1 MKRTTKVI
9 AIFTAILLI
18 LSAIPITASAAS
30 WNITVKVN
38 NKAVAFPDQKPVI
51 QNERTLVPIRFVA
64 EALGYDVDWNEKDN
78 TAVIDD
84 GKIILYIGTNKAK
97 INGKSVTLDVA
108 STIIRDRTMVPLRV
122 VAETLNCSV
131 DWIGETQTV
140 LVNAKKNGRE
150 LSLYERLKQTGLY
163 YDIEDNR
170 DNEHTRFLVR
180 KDTVTSKKVPTASAP
195 ADLGLK
201 WWIEA
206 PNIYDVEQY
215 PATDLTLRMNDYSE
229 DTRTE
234 VQNLLEIFYPTGHKE
249 VSTLMMQTLRGEI
262 WETRMDW
269 HPAGFM
275 TPPGTI
281 GKRYYDQRE
290 VYMSVNGNM
299 HTFSMTVN
307 TTGYVNPDKPI
318 MLDANTVNVMKQ
330 DYQLGLWPEDQSY
343 LNLK

>member
-30 WNITVKVN
+30 CNITVKVN
-38 NKAVAFPDQKPVI
+38 NKAITFPDQKPIV
-51 QNERTLVPIRFVA
+51 QNERTLVPIRFIA
-64 EALGYDVDWNEKDN
+64 EALGYDVEWNKADN
-78 TAVIDD
+78 SAVIND

-108 STIIRDRTMVPLRV
+108 STVVHNRTMVPLRV

-150 LSLYERLKQTGLY
+150 ISLYERLKQTGLY

-180 KDTVTSKKVPTASAP
+180 KDAVTSKKVPTASAP

-206 PNIYDVEQY
+206 PNIYDPTQY
-215 PATDLTLRMNDYSE
+215 PDFDCGIVVADYSKT
-229 DTRTE
+229 TRDQ
-234 VQNLLEIFYPTGHKE
+234 VAKVFEILYPIGHKE
-249 VSTLMMQTLRGEI
+249 VSVLMLKMLRGEI
-262 WETRMDW
+262 WETYMDW
-269 HPAGFM
+269 FPASMGIK
-275 TPPGTI
+275 PGTA
-281 GKRYYDQRE
+281 GCRYIDGRE
-290 VYMSVNGNM
+290 VNMRADGNLHRMYMQ
-299 HTFSMTVN
+299 VN
-307 TTGYVNPDKPI
+307 TVGHVNPDKPKV
-318 MLDANTVNVMKQ
+318 LDAETIRIMTR
-330 DYQLGLWPEDQSY
+330 DYQLGLWSEDKIS
-343 LNLK
+343 LGLK

>member
-1 MKRTTKVI
+1 MKHTVKVI
-9 AIFTAILLI
+9 SIITAVILI
-18 LSAIPITASAAS
+18 LSVIPITVSAAS
-30 WNITVKVN
+30 GSISVKVN
-38 NKAVAFPDQKPVI
+38 NKAISFPDQKPII

-64 EALGYDVDWNEKDN
+64 EALGFNVEWNQSDN
-78 TAVIDD
+78 SAVIDG
-84 GKIILYIGTNKAK
+84 GKIILYIGTNKAQ

-108 STIIRDRTMVPLRV
+108 STVVHNRTMVPLRV

-131 DWIGETQTV
+131 DWIGETKTV

-163 YDIEDNR
+163 YDVKDIR
-170 DNEHTRFLVR
+170 SCEHTRFLVR
-180 KDTVTSKKVPTASAP
+180 KDAVVKAPTESTP
-195 ADLGLK
+195 ADLGLT

-206 PNIYDVEQY
+206 PNVYDVEQY
-215 PATDLTLRMNDYSE
+215 PATDLALRMTDYSAS
-229 DTRTE
+229 TRKE
-234 VQNLLEIFYPTGHKE
+234 VEQLLEMFYPTGYEE
-249 VSTLMMQTLRGEI
+249 VSSLMMQTLCGEI

-290 VYMSVNGNM
+290 VYMTINGNI
-299 HTFSMTVN
+299 HTFSMTIS
-307 TTGYVNPDKPI
+307 TAGYVNPDKPI
-318 MLDANTVNVMKQ
+318 MLDANTVNVMKH
-330 DYQLGLWPEDQSY
+330 DYQLGLWPEDITA

>member
-30 WNITVKVN
+30 WNIMVKVN
-38 NKAVAFPDQKPVI
+38 NKAITFPDQKPII

-64 EALGYDVDWNEKDN
+64 EALGYDVYWNEKDN

-84 GKIILYIGTNKAK
+84 GKIILYIGTYKAK

-150 LSLYERLKQTGLY
+150 LSVYERLKQTGLY
-163 YDIEDNR
+163 YDVKDLR
-170 DNEHTRFLVR
+170 GNEQTRFLVR
-180 KDTVTSKKVPTASAP
+180 KDMVQKSVTESTP
-195 ADLGLK
+195 ADLGAA

-206 PNIYDVEQY
+206 PPVGYAEQY
-215 PATDLTLRMNDYSE
+215 PAFDCGIWMQDYSDLTRKQVSAVIEML
-229 DTRTE
+229 
-234 VQNLLEIFYPTGHKE
+234 YPTGAGT
-249 VSTLMMQTLRGEI
+249 VNDLMMKTLRGEI

-269 HPAGFM
+269 HPASM
-275 TPPGTI
+275 MLKPGTA
-281 GKRYYDQRE
+281 GKHYIDNRE
-290 VYMSVNGNM
+290 VRMNVNSNT
-299 HTFSMTVN
+299 HSFIMTVN
-307 TTGYVNPDKPI
+307 TTGYVNPDKPV

-330 DYQLGLWPEDQSY
+330 DYQLGLWPEDRIY
-343 LNLK
+343 FNLK

>member
-1 MKRTTKVI
+1 MKMTKLF
-9 AIFTAILLI
+9 AIVLAVSSMLTVSVLAV
-18 LSAIPITASAAS
+18 SAAS
-30 WNITVKVN
+30 TTNITVKVN
-38 NKAVAFPDQKPVI
+38 DTVIRFPDQKPII

-84 GKIILYIGTNKAK
+84 GKIVLYIGTNKAK

-108 STIIRDRTMVPLRV
+108 STVVRDRTMVPLRV
-122 VAETLNCSV
+122 IAETLDCSV
-131 DWIGETQTV
+131 DWIGETKTV
-140 LVNAKKNGRE
+140 LINQKKNGRE

-163 YDIEDNR
+163 YDVKDTR

-180 KDTVTSKKVPTASAP
+180 KDAVAKVPTESTP
-195 ADLGLK
+195 AELGMK

-206 PNIYDVEQY
+206 PNVYDISQY
-215 PATDLTLRMNDYSE
+215 PATDLTLRMTDYSAS
-229 DTRTE
+229 TRSE
-234 VQNLLEIFYPTGHKE
+234 VEQLLEIFYPTGHKD
-249 VSTLMMQTLRGEI
+249 VADLMLKTLCGEI

-275 TPPGTI
+275 TPPGTV
-281 GKRYYDQRE
+281 GTYYYDQRE
-290 VYMSVNGNM
+290 VYMTINGNI
-299 HTFSMTVN
+299 HTFSMTIS
-307 TTGYVNPDKPI
+307 TAGYVNPDKPI

-330 DYQLGLWPEDQSY
+330 DYQLGLWPEDIMA